1 LRLIYSRHCKVRNS
15 TLEGFLD
22 PLGISWRQSILL
34 RQRAIRPDRGSIT
47 GTQIFEFGNKPIA
60 QYCRGLRFKHLLSGT
75 RTGRVDPVAIC
86 ALRAVLS
93 SSVQSTVAGSIGFV
107 VF

>member
-1 LRLIYSRHCKVRNS
+1 M
-15 TLEGFLD
+15 
-22 PLGISWRQSILL
+22 
-34 RQRAIRPDRGSIT
+34 RPDRGVIT

-75 RTGRVDPVAIC
+75 RMGDPVAIC

-93 SSVQSTVAGSIGFV
+93 SSVQSAVAGSIGFIML
-107 VF
+107 